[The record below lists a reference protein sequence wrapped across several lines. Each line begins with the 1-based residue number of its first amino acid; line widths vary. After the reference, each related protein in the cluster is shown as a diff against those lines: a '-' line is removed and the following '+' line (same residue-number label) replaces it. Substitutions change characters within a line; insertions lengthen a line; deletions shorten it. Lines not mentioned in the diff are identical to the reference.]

1 VVTQLGGLTRRSL
14 VRALRQPGLALP
26 AFLLPLFFFAFSVSQ
41 LSSLTR
47 LPQFPTPH
55 MVDFVA
61 PSALIQAALFPVVS
75 TGIGVA
81 DDLESGFFRRLALAP
96 VRRAGL
102 LAGAILGPAAAGLLA
117 QGLSITVGALAGARL
132 RDGLAGV
139 VVLIAI
145 LALIDVGFSALGAL
159 LALRTGSAN
168 AVQAAVPFLFA
179 LVGLSS
185 LNLPVDL
192 ISAGWFRAVAT
203 VNPTTYVV
211 DAVRSL
217 YVPAAAPGHALAIG
231 FTVGAGFAGLAALGA
246 WGAMRARLPRR

>member
-26 AFLLPLFFFAFSVSQ
+26 AFLLPLFFLAFSVSQ

-55 MVDFVA
+55 MIDFVA
-61 PSALIQAALFPVVS
+61 PSALIQGALFSVVS
-75 TGIGVA
+75 AGIGVA

-96 VRRAGL
+96 VRRTRL
-102 LAGAILGPAAAGLLA
+102 LAGAVLGPAAAGLLA
-117 QGLSITVGALAGARL
+117 QGLSIVVGALAGARL
-132 RDGLAGV
+132 GV
-139 VVLIAI
+139 AAIVVLIAI

-159 LALRTGSAN
+159 LALRTGSAS
-168 AVQAAVPFLFA
+168 AVQAALPFLFA
-179 LVGLSS
+179 MLGLSS

-192 ISAGWFRAVAT
+192 IAAGWFRDVAN
-203 VNPTTYVV
+203 VNPTTYLV

-217 YVPAAAPGHALAIG
+217 YVPTAAPDHALAVG
-231 FTVGAGFAGLAALGA
+231 FAVGAGFACLAALGA
-246 WGAMRARLPRR
+246 WGAMRARLPRK